1 MVKVAGTINKSTEV
15 MKIVNDLAKVGSMQT
30 GMRDLAK
37 GASTPALQDQALVTE
52 V

>member
-1 MVKVAGTINKSTEV
+1 

>member
-37 GASTPALQDQALVTE
+37 GAPDQAPAE
-52 V
+52 